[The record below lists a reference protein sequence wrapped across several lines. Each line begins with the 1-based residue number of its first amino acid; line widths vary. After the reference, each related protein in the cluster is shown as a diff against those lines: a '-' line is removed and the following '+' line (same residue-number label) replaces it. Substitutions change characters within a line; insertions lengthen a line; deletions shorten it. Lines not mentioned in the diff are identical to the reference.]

1 MLYKIVLVGVVVCFI
16 NILIK
21 KYFSEFVLPIE
32 IVFLSLSVVLL
43 IDTAGEIFGTV
54 SEYFNEIEFG
64 EEIFSSVIKGMG
76 ICLLTKFSADICS
89 QNGNKL
95 VADVIE
101 FSGRIML
108 TVIALPYIESIISIA
123 LAFVK

>member
-1 MLYKIVLVGVVVCFI
+1 MLYKIVLTGIIVCFL
-16 NILIK
+16 NIFIK
-21 KYFSEFVLPIE
+21 KHLSEVVLPIE
-32 IVFLSLSVVLL
+32 IVFLSLAVVLL
-43 IDTAGEIFGTV
+43 IDTAGEIFGKV
-54 SEYFNEIEFG
+54 SHFFNEIEYG

-76 ICLLTKFSADICS
+76 ICLLTKFSADICTE
-89 QNGNKL
+89 NGNKL

-108 TVIALPYIESIISIA
+108 AAIALPYIETIIGIA